1 MSNELLPPLLFTGNP
16 FQRAQVDDLFEAAR
30 RGGGGGGGGGGG
42 DGGGGGGGG
51 GGAPDAPTPRGRALE
66 RRLSNALQLEVD
78 MAKRR
83 LDELQ
88 SRYATEVQS
97 LKNSQKTLLQT
108 LGAMTKNAKNR
119 ETKLAS
125 VEAQLAAL
133 QGRESGAQ
141 ILLDEYKRKQQ
152 ADAALQASVARLE
165 DLVRELAERMD
176 RDGDATSTND
186 FGDSVDVLMRDYGE
200 IKKEMQV
207 YKGTL
212 EEMQAYLE
220 SIDMGPTED
229 DAPYVPYDDGAGD
242 DGSDAERSLILDVED
257 EEAVAGSPRSP
268 FQRMRAA
275 IMEEVKAL
283 LEKVHDIIV
292 EDDQVQDE
300 ELAMKL
306 KEQMIR
312 RMNEKIEKLRAA
324 AADSASAAAALIK
337 SGDDDMYQ
345 KAQRDLR
352 ELRKLLGL
360 DPETNALNQLAAGVD
375 DNPQRTTS
383 FESTDEKLNAD
394 L

>member
-1 MSNELLPPLLFTGNP
+1 
-16 FQRAQVDDLFEAAR
+16 
-30 RGGGGGGGGGGG
+30 
-42 DGGGGGGGG
+42 
-51 GGAPDAPTPRGRALE
+51 
-66 RRLSNALQLEVD
+66 
-78 MAKRR
+78 
-83 LDELQ
+83 
-88 SRYATEVQS
+88 
-97 LKNSQKTLLQT
+97 
-108 LGAMTKNAKNR
+108 
-119 ETKLAS
+119 
-125 VEAQLAAL
+125 
-133 QGRESGAQ
+133 
-141 ILLDEYKRKQQ
+141 
-152 ADAALQASVARLE
+152 
-165 DLVRELAERMD
+165 
-176 RDGDATSTND
+176 
-186 FGDSVDVLMRDYGE
+186 
-200 IKKEMQV
+200 
-207 YKGTL
+207 
-212 EEMQAYLE
+212 
-220 SIDMGPTED
+220 
-229 DAPYVPYDDGAGD
+229 
-242 DGSDAERSLILDVED
+242 
-257 EEAVAGSPRSP
+257 
-268 FQRMRAA
+268 MRAA